1 MKDLVKI
8 GGKLAVICAVAAAV
22 LGIMNAVTEPRI
34 EHIKQVRLEQALDKV
49 SRGMNIGERV
59 AAADNKIVDAY
70 YPLFEGTDEGAP
82 NGYLCRLIGSG
93 YGGDMVVLAG
103 FQTNGEVFS
112 VQLMENQETPGLG
125 KEAEKQSYMEKYIGA
140 GGEEPVP
147 VRKDMLSQEQ
157 ADAVTGATITF
168 IGIAKALV
176 AGSDFV
182 KELEGK

>member
-1 MKDLVKI
+1 M
-8 GGKLAVICAVAAAV
+8 AVICAVAAAV

-59 AAADNKIVDAY
+59 TASDNKSVDAY
-70 YPLFEGTDEGAP
+70 YRLYEGTDEGAP
-82 NGYLCRLIGSG
+82 NGYICRLIGSG
-93 YGGDMVVLAG
+93 YGGEMLILAG
-103 FQTNGEVFS
+103 FETSGEVFS

-125 KEAEKQSYMEKYIGA
+125 KEAEKQSYMEKYIGTGA
-140 GGEEPVP
+140 DKEIP
-147 VRKDMLSQEQ
+147 VRKNMLSQEQ

-168 IGIAKALV
+168 IAIAKALV

-182 KELEGK
+182 EELEGK